1 MLSEPNSA
9 SSPTAHITRPHY
21 LAPEE
26 TSHSTL
32 QQQVRRP
39 GQPLWLP
46 IEAQQGGAG
55 AQNTTYRNTQTL
67 NKRVEASDSTLEDGR
82 YGIVGQAVLQ
92 WRQRLSKWLLP
103 FFSLRWQLPLVFTAL
118 FVLLL
123 LILSGFIYGSV
134 ATQLY
139 NNGLTALPQ
148 RVLGS
153 NGVRE
158 QLINDIYC
166 QGLPPSTALR
176 STEIINASNDI
187 DAIYVVDSGGRVI
200 VSSDGTLLHRAF
212 PYINAQVLSSSTG
225 KSFATRDMNGEPI
238 GIFLTRLMP
247 PRSTTDCSQSVV
259 RGYLAVTTSYSA
271 EHAILNSL
279 FLMIVIAAII
289 ITAAGAAAIFFFT
302 NLLLSPLRHMRDAAQ
317 AIALGD
323 LKQRVRL
330 PRSNDEV
337 GALAVSFNEMVDQ
350 LERAFEQQRAS
361 EQRTRRFVSDAS
373 HELRTPLTSLRGFTD
388 VLMRGAKDDAETLQR
403 SLKLM
408 KNETERMSRLINDL
422 LTLARLD
429 EGYPLQIESV
439 DILDMATEAVEQTR
453 ILAVDGRNV
462 SLQLVTQDEQLEVQ
476 ADVDRLKQVLLI
488 LCDNAIKYG
497 RPGAEG
503 WIMLAIDKRDSTIFL
518 SVIDNGKGIPAKD
531 IPLIFERFY
540 RGRSSPISADGTPI
554 SGAGLGLSI
563 ALAIVRAHRGDIAV
577 QIDSGKSTIFTV
589 MLPFSEIYP
598 FMDKP

>member
-1 MLSEPNSA
+1 L
-9 SSPTAHITRPHY
+9 R
-21 LAPEE
+21 
-26 TSHSTL
+26 
-32 QQQVRRP
+32 
-39 GQPLWLP
+39 
-46 IEAQQGGAG
+46 
-55 AQNTTYRNTQTL
+55 
-67 NKRVEASDSTLEDGR
+67 
-82 YGIVGQAVLQ
+82 
-92 WRQRLSKWLLP
+92 P
-103 FFSLRWQLPLVFTAL
+103 FFSLRWQLPLVFIAL
-118 FVLLL
+118 FILLL

-139 NNGLTALPQ
+139 NNGLMALPQ

-153 NGVRE
+153 DGVRE
-158 QLINDIYC
+158 QLINEIYC
-166 QGLPPSTALR
+166 RGLPPSTALR
-176 STEIINASNDI
+176 SAEMINASNDI
-187 DAIYVVDSGGRVI
+187 DSIYVIDPGGRVI

-212 PYINAQVLSSSTG
+212 PYINDQVLSSFTG
-225 KSFATRDMNGEPI
+225 KSFATRDMKGEPI
-238 GIFLTRLMP
+238 GIFLTKLMP
-247 PRSTTDCSQSVV
+247 PRPATGCSRSVV
-259 RGYLAVTTSYSA
+259 RGYLAVTTSYST

-279 FLMIVIAAII
+279 LLILVIAAIV
-289 ITAAGAAAIFFFT
+289 ITGAGSVAIFFFT

-429 EGYPLQIESV
+429 EGHPLQIKRV
-439 DILDMATEAVEQTR
+439 DILDMAIEAVEQTR
-453 ILAVDGRNV
+453 ILAVDGRDV
-462 SLQLVTQDEQLEVQ
+462 SLRLATQDEQWEVQ

-488 LCDNAIKYG
+488 LFDNAIKYG
-497 RPGAEG
+497 RPGAGG
-503 WIMLAIDKRDSTIFL
+503 WIVLAIDKRDSTIYL
-518 SVIDNGKGIPAKD
+518 SVIDNGKGIPAED
-531 IPLIFERFY
+531 IPLIFEPFY
-540 RGRSSPISADGTPI
+540 RGHSLPIAADGTPI
-554 SGAGLGLSI
+554 AGAGLGLSI

-577 QIDSGKSTIFTV
+577 QIDPGKSTTFTV
-589 MLPFSEIYP
+589 MLPHII
-598 FMDKP
+598 

>member
-1 MLSEPNSA
+1 MLSEPDSA
-9 SSPTAHITRPHY
+9 SPPTAHITRPHY
-21 LAPEE
+21 LAAAT

-39 GQPLWLP
+39 GQPLGLP
-46 IEAQQGGAG
+46 LEALQSGAEAQ
-55 AQNTTYRNTQTL
+55 NITYRSTQTL
-67 NKRVEASDSTLEDGR
+67 DERVEASDSTLKDGR
-82 YGIVGQAVLQ
+82 SEIAGQAVLQ
-92 WRQRLSKWLLP
+92 WRQRISKWLRP
-103 FFSLRWQLPLVFTAL
+103 FFSLRWQLPLVFIAL
-118 FVLLL
+118 FVFLL

-139 NNGLTALPQ
+139 NNGLTVLPH

-158 QLINDIYC
+158 QLINDLYC
-166 QGLPPSTALR
+166 RGLPPSTALR
-176 STEIINASNDI
+176 SAEVINASNDI
-187 DAIYVVDSGGRVI
+187 DAIYVLDRGGQVI

-212 PYINAQVLSSSTG
+212 PYINDQVLSSSTG

-247 PRSTTDCSQSVV
+247 PHPTTGCSQSAI
-259 RGYLAVTTSYSA
+259 RGYLAVTTAYSA

-279 FLMIVIAAII
+279 LLIMVIAAIVI
-289 ITAAGAAAIFFFT
+289 IAAGSTAIFFFT

-337 GALAVSFNEMVDQ
+337 GTLAVSFNEMVDQ
-350 LERAFEQQRAS
+350 LERAFERQRAS

-429 EGYPLQIESV
+429 EGYPLQIELV
-439 DILDMATEAVEQTR
+439 DILDMATEAMEQTR
-453 ILAVDGRNV
+453 ILAVDGRDV
-462 SLQLVTQDEQLEVQ
+462 SLRLATQDEQWEVL

-488 LCDNAIKYG
+488 LFDNAIKYG
-497 RPGAEG
+497 RLGAGG
-503 WIMLAIDKRDSTIFL
+503 WIVLAIDKRDSIIFL
-518 SVIDNGKGIPAKD
+518 RVIDNGKGIPAED
-531 IPLIFERFY
+531 IALIFEPFY
-540 RGRSSPISADGTPI
+540 RGRSLPIAADGTPI
-554 SGAGLGLSI
+554 AGAGLGLSI

-577 QIDSGKSTIFTV
+577 QIDPGKSTTFTV
-589 MLPFSEIYP
+589 MLPCAV
-598 FMDKP
+598 

>member
-1 MLSEPNSA
+1 MLSEPNPA

-21 LAPEE
+21 LAPAA
-26 TSHSTL
+26 TSHSLL

-39 GQPLWLP
+39 GQPSRLP
-46 IEAQQGGAG
+46 RETQQSGA
-55 AQNTTYRNTQTL
+55 
-67 NKRVEASDSTLEDGR
+67 KASDSPLKDGQSE
-82 YGIVGQAVLQ
+82 IAGQAALQ
-92 WRQRLSKWLLP
+92 WRRRISKWLRP
-103 FFSLRWQLPLVFTAL
+103 FFNLRWQLPLVFIAL
-118 FVLLL
+118 FVFLL

-139 NNGLTALPQ
+139 NNGLTALPN

-166 QGLPPSTALR
+166 RGLPPSTALR
-176 STEIINASNDI
+176 SVEVINASNDI
-187 DAIYVVDSGGRVI
+187 DAIYVVDPGGRVI
-200 VSSDGTLLHRAF
+200 VSSDGTLLHQAF
-212 PYINAQVLSSSTG
+212 PYIEEQLLSSSTG
-225 KSFATRDMNGEPI
+225 KSFATRDMNGELI
-238 GIFLTRLMP
+238 GIFITRLMP
-247 PRSTTDCSQSVV
+247 PRPSTGCSQSVI
-259 RGYLAVTTSYSA
+259 RGYLAVTTAYSA

-279 FLMIVIAAII
+279 LLMMVIAAIVI
-289 ITAAGAAAIFFFT
+289 IAAGSAAIFFFT

-323 LKQRVRL
+323 LKQRLRL

-337 GALAVSFNEMVDQ
+337 GTLAVSFNEMVDQ
-350 LERAFEQQRAS
+350 LERAFELQRAS
-361 EQRTRRFVSDAS
+361 EQRTRRFISDAS

-388 VLMRGAKDDAETLQR
+388 VLMRGAKDDVETLQR

-429 EGYPLQIESV
+429 EGYPLQIKPV

-453 ILAVDGRNV
+453 ILAVDGRDV
-462 SLQLVTQDEQLEVQ
+462 SLQLATQNEQLEVQ

-488 LCDNAIKYG
+488 LFDNAIKYG
-497 RPGAEG
+497 RPGAGG
-503 WIMLAIDKRDSTIFL
+503 WIVLAIDKQDSTIFL
-518 SVIDNGKGIPAKD
+518 RVIDNGKGIPAED
-531 IPLIFERFY
+531 MLLIFERFY
-540 RGRSSPISADGTPI
+540 RGRSSPISVDGTPI
-554 SGAGLGLSI
+554 AGAGLGLSI

-577 QIDSGKSTIFTV
+577 QIDPGKSTTFTV
-589 MLPFSEIYP
+589 MLPCAI
-598 FMDKP
+598 